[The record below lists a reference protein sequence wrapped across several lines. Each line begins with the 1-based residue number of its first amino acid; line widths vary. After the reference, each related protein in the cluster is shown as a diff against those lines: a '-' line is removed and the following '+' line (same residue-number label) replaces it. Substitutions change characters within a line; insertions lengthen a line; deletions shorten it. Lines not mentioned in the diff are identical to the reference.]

1 MKCIVFAQTLPLV
14 GNTIIKNSSKYI
26 NAQDVPTKESTK
38 GLGTNL
44 RTNLKAFGTNSITNS
59 KA

>member
-1 MKCIVFAQTLPLV
+1 MKCVVFAHTLPLV

-26 NAQDVPTKESTK
+26 NDQDVPTKESTK
-38 GLGTNL
+38 GLDTNL

>member
-1 MKCIVFAQTLPLV
+1 MKYTVFAQTLTLV
-14 GNTIIKNSSKYI
+14 SNTIIKNISKYI

-38 GLGTNL
+38 GLDTNL
-44 RTNLKAFGTNSITNS
+44 RTNLKAFCTNSITSS

>member
-1 MKCIVFAQTLPLV
+1 MKYTVFAQTLTLV
-14 GNTIIKNSSKYI
+14 GNTIIKNISKYI

-38 GLGTNL
+38 GLDTNL
-44 RTNLKAFGTNSITNS
+44 STNLKGFCTNSITSS